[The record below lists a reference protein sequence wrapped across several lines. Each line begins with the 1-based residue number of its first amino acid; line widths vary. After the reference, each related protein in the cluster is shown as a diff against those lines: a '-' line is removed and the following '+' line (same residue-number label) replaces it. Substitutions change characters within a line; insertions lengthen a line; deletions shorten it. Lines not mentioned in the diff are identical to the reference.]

1 MGLSSAMQWWE
12 EWQLRILVLGS
23 LSVQCYLALFASSR
37 KKHIKPLY
45 RLFIWLAYLGSD
57 ALAIYALA
65 TLFNRNKKDQHQPVN
80 GSRDLEVLWAPILL
94 IHLGGPVNISAYNIE
109 DNELWRRHILTAV
122 SQVVVVLYVFCKSWS
137 SSADKR
143 LLAAAILLFIIGIF
157 KCFDKPSALK
167 RASFNSIV
175 TTFDP
180 APRIKTAKREVE
192 LKGYIQDARSF
203 VQQNKNPPALDS
215 DSRSPH
221 KNQLSVPDKLFV
233 DYAYVYDDRL
243 TTLKSFWLLDEKTTY
258 DAIYEGLSETF
269 NLIYSKRFQWDDKNR
284 TTPQCGNFFSGLII
298 FLNLLLPIVPV
309 CLFHSSHKTAYRG
322 SDIKVTFI
330 LLYVTYFLEISSF
343 LTLAQFDKEWSDG
356 VAQHSLIGFLAC
368 NRRHARLMGIA
379 EFFQCK
385 GLLDTYFG
393 LMSYHSSKDITMLV
407 REHVKAGWM
416 SHITDIKSYWR
427 FCDSRG
433 QWALERDG
441 GEKEML
447 LGSIDKPFDESI
459 ILWHLATEF
468 CFYMTGT
475 SPDSRICTQ
484 ISNYMMHLL
493 CANTEMLLPGSRRNL
508 FTVVCDELEA
518 ILQGDDDLSVLD
530 ERRLTQKIISK
541 AESAE
546 GFIRDSWVLAQELM
560 LRLGGTKKTWEVIKA
575 VWIEMLCFS
584 AGRCRGYLH
593 AKSLGSGGEYLT
605 FVALLM
611 SHAGLETYAE
621 RQQRVHLRHS
631 KEERVKIAEQRI
643 QGAAKNQAT
652 GGSLTFQSM
661 APVKDEEIATTPL
674 ASQVNGQLEQEEDA
688 ASTSA
693 LRVECVAPAA
703 AIKIVVS
710 P

>member
-1 MGLSSAMQWWE
+1 MTTFSSALQWWE
-12 EWQLRILVLGS
+12 EWQLRVLVLGS
-23 LSVQCYLALFASSR
+23 LGVQFHLALFASSR
-37 KKHIKPLY
+37 KKPIRALY
-45 RLFIWLAYLGSD
+45 RLLIWLAYLGGD
-57 ALAIYALA
+57 ALTIYALA
-65 TLFNRNKKDQHQPVN
+65 TLFNRRKKAQHEPLNCSRGVVYE
-80 GSRDLEVLWAPILL
+80 SRDLEVLWAPILL

-122 SQVVVVLYVFCKSWS
+122 SQVVVALYVFCKSWS

-175 TTFDP
+175 TTFNP

-192 LKGYIQDARSF
+192 LEGYIQEARSF

-215 DSRSPH
+215 DSRSSL
-221 KNQLSVPDKLFV
+221 KKQLSVPDKLFV

-258 DAIYEGLSETF
+258 DAIYEGLSNTF
-269 NLIYSKRFQWDDKNR
+269 DLIYSKEIQFPDRNR
-284 TTPQCGNFFSGLII
+284 TTPVWGNFFSGLI
-298 FLNLLLPIVPV
+298 LLPNLLLPIVPI
-309 CLFHSSHKTAYRG
+309 CLFHSSHKNAYRG

-330 LLYVTYFLEISSF
+330 LLYITYFLEISSF
-343 LTLAQFDKEWSDG
+343 LTWVYFKVKWSDG

-407 REHVKAGWM
+407 HEHVKAGWM
-416 SHITDIKSYWR
+416 SHIADIESYWR
-427 FCDSRG
+427 FSDSRG
-433 QWALERDG
+433 QWALERNG
-441 GEKEML
+441 REEIL
-447 LGSIDKPFDESI
+447 LESIEKPFDESI
-459 ILWHLATEF
+459 ILWHVATDL
-468 CFYMTGT
+468 CFYSRGT
-475 SPDSRICTQ
+475 SGNSQCARICRQ
-484 ISNYMMHLL
+484 ISNYLMHLL
-493 CANTEMLLPGSRRNL
+493 FANPEMLLPGSRRNL
-508 FTVVCDELEA
+508 FTVAYDELEA
-518 ILQGDDDLSVLD
+518 VLQGDDDLSLLD
-530 ERRLTQKIISK
+530 ERGLTLKIISK

-546 GFIRDSWVLAQELM
+546 GFIQDSWVLAQELM
-560 LRLGGTKKTWEVIKA
+560 RLGDDNKMWEVIKG
-575 VWIEMLCFS
+575 VWIEMLCFC

-593 AKSLGSGGEYLT
+593 AKSLGSGGEFLT
-605 FVALLM
+605 YISLLM

-621 RQQRVHLRHS
+621 RQQRVQLRLP
-631 KEERVKIAEQRI
+631 KEERVKIAEE
-643 QGAAKNQAT
+643 AANKQAT
-652 GGSLTFQSM
+652 
-661 APVKDEEIATTPL
+661 PVREEENATTPL
-674 ASQVNGQLEQEEDA
+674 ASQVDGQLVKQQEDA

-693 LRVECVAPAA
+693 SRVECVAPAPV
-703 AIKIVVS
+703 INVVVS